1 MTVQENV
8 NSMTRKLEYLNPLS
22 SQTLFNAIC
31 ELRQAEGIEH
41 DASESFAPELLDD
54 IDSHD
59 AIHVLFA
66 CPTNLSGEVVAH
78 IWTLFGT
85 DTSIQDMHRVNVHE
99 DHRSVLR
106 EIGHFR
112 LLRMWISSMPLVFRA
127 LYGVMRMRQRF
138 PASRFAEF
146 LDHRLVDIRSEYR
159 IVLQPLPSNG
169 HSTQGAALRHRIRQR
184 SDAENP
190 A

>member
-1 MTVQENV
+1 
-8 NSMTRKLEYLNPLS
+8 MTRKLEYLSPLS

-31 ELRQAEGIEH
+31 ELRQAEGIEC
-41 DASESFAPELLDD
+41 DASESFASELLDD

-66 CPTNLSGEVVAH
+66 CPTNLSGEIIAH

-85 DTSIQDMHRVNVHE
+85 DISIQDMHRVNVHE
-99 DHRSVLR
+99 DHRIVLR
-106 EIGHFR
+106 EIGYFR
-112 LLRMWISSMPLVFRA
+112 LLSMWISSIPLVFRA
-127 LYGVMRMRQRF
+127 LYRVMRMKRRF
-138 PASRFAEF
+138 PASRFIEF
-146 LDHRLVDIRSEYR
+146 LDHRLVDLRSEFG
-159 IVLQPLPSNG
+159 IVLQPLPSGG

-184 SDAENP
+184 ADAENP

>member
-1 MTVQENV
+1 
-8 NSMTRKLEYLNPLS
+8 MTRNLEYLNPLS
-22 SQTLFNAIC
+22 PQTLFNAIR
-31 ELRQAEGIEH
+31 ELRQAEGVEYG
-41 DASESFAPELLDD
+41 ASESFAPELLND

-66 CPTNLSGEVVAH
+66 CPTSLSGEVVAH

-85 DTSIQDMHRVNVHE
+85 DTSIQDMHRVNAHE

-106 EIGHFR
+106 EIGYFR
-112 LLRMWISSMPLVFRA
+112 LLSMWVSSIPLVFRA
-127 LYGVMRMRQRF
+127 LYGVMRMRRRF
-138 PASRFAEF
+138 PSSRFTDF

-159 IVLQPLPSNG
+159 IVLQPLPSSG
-169 HSTQGAALRHRIRQR
+169 HSTKGAALRHRIRER